1 LLSLTSFVCF
11 ICSIAYIWQA
21 DLFQVANCGICRS
34 KASPDALIIAPD
46 LSADLGGSIL
56 PHAIPREVILRET
69 AADPQL
75 REFIEAGT
83 VPTVD
88 TIFR

>member
-1 LLSLTSFVCF
+1 M
-11 ICSIAYIWQA
+11 QA
-21 DLFQVANCGICRS
+21 DLFEVAFCGMC
-34 KASPDALIIAPD
+34 KTKTSPNALNIAPD
-46 LSADLGGSIL
+46 LSADRGGNIL

-69 AADPQL
+69 GEDPQL
-75 REFIEAGT
+75 REYVEAGT

>member
-1 LLSLTSFVCF
+1 
-11 ICSIAYIWQA
+11 
-21 DLFQVANCGICRS
+21 
-34 KASPDALIIAPD
+34 
-46 LSADLGGSIL
+46 
-56 PHAIPREVILRET
+56 VILRET